1 MVEEKF
7 NDRLGVNLSEDLS
20 LKVVHHRDTFYKFFV
35 GRYLEGLAT
44 LFSYSCDKPF
54 NKAVLETALRM
65 GYGVAYGKN
74 KLGNPCILGY
84 IQYNNG
90 FNFQTPDTLFKPR
103 RFTGADINYIVPD
116 ELLPERAKTNNF
128 LEIWDNDGANT
139 GDFVVFWNKRI
150 QLTNDYAVI
159 CHYASELAEIVASR
173 YSLIMQA
180 KIMTIFSGEVGDET
194 LNQMITALYNGNPY
208 IKVAKT
214 FDVDDNVLKIDNA
227 SLANNLAQLKT
238 EYQNEI
244 AELNASFGI
253 NVLAVDKESGVTDA
267 EANGNLA
274 YVTMNGNIWLES
286 RQNTLDRYNKRYGTH
301 YTVAIDSNAVG
312 KLAGEVTKDENNND
326 NL

>member
-1 MVEEKF
+1 MTNEQLG
-7 NDRLGVNLSEDLS
+7 DRLGQDLS
-20 LKVVHHRDTFYKFFV
+20 RDLSQKVVQHRDDFYQFFV
-35 GRYLEGLAT
+35 GRYIEGLAT

-54 NKAVLETALRM
+54 NKMTLEIALRM

-74 KLGNPCILGY
+74 KFGNPCILGY

-90 FNFQTPDTLFKPR
+90 FNYQTPDTLFKPR

-116 ELLPERAKTNNF
+116 EVLPERAKTHQF
-128 LEIWDNDGANT
+128 VEIWDNDGANT

-150 QLTNDYAVI
+150 QLVNDYQVI
-159 CHYASELAEIVASR
+159 SHYASELAEIVASR
-173 YSLIMQA
+173 YSLIMQS
-180 KIMTIFSGEVGDET
+180 KIMTVFAGNVGDET
-194 LNQMITALYNGNPY
+194 INQLISDLYNGNPFVKLGKQFDVEDNI
-208 IKVAKT
+208 IKV
-214 FDVDDNVLKIDNA
+214 DNTNL
-227 SLANNLAQLKT
+227 SNNLAQLKT

-267 EANGNLA
+267 EANGNLG

-286 RQNTLDRYNKRYGTH
+286 RQLALDRYNKRYGTDFKV
-301 YTVAIDSNAVG
+301 TIDGNAVG
-312 KLAGEVTKDENNND
+312 KLAGDTQHESNDD

>member
-1 MVEEKF
+1 MVNEKYG
-7 NDRLGVNLSEDLS
+7 NKLGVDLS
-20 LKVVHHRDTFYKFFV
+20 QDLALKVVHHRDTFYKFFV

-74 KLGNPCILGY
+74 KNGMPCILGY

-103 RFTGADINYIVPD
+103 RFTGNDINYIVPD
-116 ELLPERAKTNNF
+116 ELLPERAKTNQY

-150 QLTNDYAVI
+150 QLTNDYDVI
-159 CHYASELAEIVASR
+159 RHYASELAEIVASR

-208 IKVAKT
+208 VKVAKT
-214 FDVDDNVLKIDNA
+214 FDVEDNVLKIDNA

-267 EANGNLA
+267 EANGNLG

-286 RQNTLDRYNKRYGTH
+286 RQMALDRYNKRFGTN
-301 YTVAIDSNAVG
+301 YQVTIDSNAVG
-312 KLAGEVTKDENNND
+312 KLAGDTNNENND
-326 NL
+326 DDI

>member
-1 MVEEKF
+1 MVNEKYG
-7 NDRLGVNLSEDLS
+7 NKLGVDLS
-20 LKVVHHRDTFYKFFV
+20 QDLALKVVHHRDTFYKFFV

-74 KLGNPCILGY
+74 KNGTPCILGY

-103 RFTGADINYIVPD
+103 RFTGNDINYIVPD
-116 ELLPERAKTNNF
+116 ELLPERAKTNQY

-150 QLTNDYAVI
+150 QLTNDYDVI
-159 CHYASELAEIVASR
+159 RHYASELSEIVASR

-208 IKVAKT
+208 VKVAKT
-214 FDVDDNVLKIDNA
+214 FDVEDNVLKIDNA

-267 EANGNLA
+267 EANGNLG

-286 RQNTLDRYNKRYGTH
+286 RQMALDRYNKRFGTN
-301 YTVAIDSNAVG
+301 YQVTIDSNAVG
-312 KLAGEVTKDENNND
+312 KLAGDTNNENND
-326 NL
+326 NDI

>member
-20 LKVVHHRDTFYKFFV
+20 LKVVHHRDTFYRFFV

-150 QLTNDYAVI
+150 QLTNDYSVI

-312 KLAGEVTKDENNND
+312 KLAGEVRKDEDNDD

>member
-312 KLAGEVTKDENNND
+312 KLAGEVTKDENNDD